1 MIDDIKT
8 KGKIPPGFF
17 AVYKDFMKG
26 EPKARLTPTQ
36 VLQRLTAKGEYFNNE
51 FIQASSFLENF
62 ALKEP
67 HEKDQFFRKLGD
79 IVATFP
85 DAYCKYKVLPE
96 LIKAL
101 DFGVAG
107 SKALTPLLKIGQKLS
122 EEEYETHIVSSV
134 LKLFAQQDR
143 TMRVSLLENL
153 PTYIDNISPK
163 LVNDKIFP
171 QVAGGF
177 SDPAPA
183 MRELSIKSMLLFA
196 PKLNSKV
203 MNNDLLRYFA
213 KLQMD
218 EEPGIRTN
226 TTICLGKI
234 AEYMDTPVNAPHL
247 GQSPLFFPDIILLL
261 CCRHESESWPPL
273 FAEPFV
279 THSLLPEQRA
289 SWP

>member
-1 MIDDIKT
+1 MWATDIWYYGCLVYEIFNGPFTVIDDIKS
-8 KGKIPPGFF
+8 KGSIPNAIFS
-17 AVYKDFMKG
+17 VYKDFMKG
-26 EPKARLTPTQ
+26 EPKARLAPSQ
-36 VLQRLTAKGEYFNNE
+36 ILQKLTAKGEYFSNE

-62 ALKEP
+62 ALKDP

-79 IVATFP
+79 IVITFP

-96 LIKAL
+96 LVKAL

-107 SKALTPLLKIGQKLS
+107 SRALTPLLKIGQKLS
-122 EEEYETHIVSSV
+122 EAEYETYIVSSV

-163 LVNDKIFP
+163 LVNEKIFP
-171 QVAGGF
+171 QVASGF
-177 SDPAPA
+177 TDTAPA

-196 PKLNSKV
+196 PKLNTKV
-203 MNNDLLRYFA
+203 MNNDLLRFFA
-213 KLQMD
+213 KLQTD

-234 AEYMDTPVNAPHL
+234 AEYMDTQVSSFSSSLLRFVAGPSSSY
-247 GQSPLFFPDIILLL
+247 SPL
-261 CCRHESESWPPL
+261 
-273 FAEPFV
+273 
-279 THSLLPEQRA
+279 
-289 SWP
+289 